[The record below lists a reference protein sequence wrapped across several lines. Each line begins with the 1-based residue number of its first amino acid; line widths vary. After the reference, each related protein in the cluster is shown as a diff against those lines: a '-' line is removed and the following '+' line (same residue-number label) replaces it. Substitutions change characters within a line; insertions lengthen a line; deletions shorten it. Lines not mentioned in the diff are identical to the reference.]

1 MNTPKILVSTI
12 VAVFMLAF
20 GLIAPQFPATIAE
33 AAIAP
38 KPSPSVAINVTS
50 TIFDTDLS
58 GVPLLTRSDNYNG
71 VGQAS
76 YTTIKKSGGPGNLVT
91 SQIGTD
97 GKWYLALDAQAGR
110 TVYITPNAPVGQQPS
125 TVPPAGSYVIQKAY
139 SACRNA
145 AGTITPYPDLTID
158 GSGNCSMAINFFYG
172 GVLYKLLMGPV
183 PPDQGAT
190 CPSGGCPAMGLAKV
204 TCNAVT
210 SSKCVNWTMEPNANA
225 VRYTVANLYSYTGGR
240 SGPWVFIGQYY
251 NTFRINAS
259 NP

>member
-1 MNTPKILVSTI
+1 MNTTRTMVITAA
-12 VAVFMLAF
+12 AVLMLAT
-20 GLIAPQFPATIAE
+20 GLLSPRIPATTQAAPAPQP
-33 AAIAP
+33 
-38 KPSPSVAINVTS
+38 INVTS
-50 TIFDTDLS
+50 TIFNTDIN
-58 GVPLLTRSDNYNG
+58 GAALLTQSDNYNG
-71 VGQAS
+71 IGQAS
-76 YTTIKKSGGPGNLVT
+76 YTTVAGTRGAGNLVT

-145 AGTITPYPDLTID
+145 AGTIIPYPDLTID

-190 CPSGGCPAMGLAKV
+190 CPSGGCPAMGLTKV